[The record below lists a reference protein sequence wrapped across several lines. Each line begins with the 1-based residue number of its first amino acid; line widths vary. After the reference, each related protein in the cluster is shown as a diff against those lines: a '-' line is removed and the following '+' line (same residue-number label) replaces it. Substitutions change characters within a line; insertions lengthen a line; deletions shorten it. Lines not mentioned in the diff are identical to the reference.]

1 MKVKFSEDL
10 VPLTTLKLNP
20 AKVIRQ
26 TLKSK
31 RPVLITT
38 RGKGI
43 AVLLSLDDFEK
54 LQDELETLREQA

>member
-10 VPLTTLKLNP
+10 VPLTALKLNP

-26 TLKSK
+26 AVKSR

-43 AVLLSLDDFEK
+43 AVLQSLEDFEK
-54 LQDELETLREQA
+54 LQDELDALRSQK

>member
-20 AKVIRQ
+20 AKVIRL

-31 RPVLITT
+31 RPILITT

-43 AVLLSLDDFEK
+43 AVLLSLEDFERM
-54 LQDELETLREQA
+54 QDELEAFKEQS